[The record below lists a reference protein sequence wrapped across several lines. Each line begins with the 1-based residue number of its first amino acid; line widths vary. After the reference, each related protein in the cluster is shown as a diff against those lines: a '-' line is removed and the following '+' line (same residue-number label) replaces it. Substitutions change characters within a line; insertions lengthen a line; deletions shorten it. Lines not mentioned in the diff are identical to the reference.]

1 MMSFL
6 TGYFTGGPSWAYFT
20 YEPSSGLL
28 HRGPSWAY
36 FTYEPSSGLLHRG
49 LLGLTSLTSLLAG
62 YFQGPSWAYFTY
74 EPSSGLLQRG
84 PSWAYSWAY
93 FRGGLLGLLNSS
105 LFSHLASTMA
115 SE

>member
-1 MMSFL
+1 MGLLGL
-6 TGYFTGGPSWAYFT
+6 TSLTSLLAGYFTGAFLGLLHLRVFLRVTSQRPSWAYFT

-62 YFQGPSWAYFTY
+62 YFT
-74 EPSSGLLQRG
+74 
-84 PSWAYSWAY
+84 
-93 FRGGLLGLLNSS
+93 GGLLGLTS
-105 LFSHLASTMA
+105 LTSLL
-115 SE
+115 